1 MTSNNSKGNESVRF
15 KSSMSVD
22 ELDEIL
28 DKLLDYAEHDEY
40 HYGCD
45 INDGHVNYDTDRA
58 KEAIHQ
64 YVTKRQIE
72 ELERLDSHY
81 WGDDDKD
88 DLVDSLIG
96 EHLADRIKELEK
108 QLEEWKQ

>member
-22 ELDEIL
+22 EIDFLTNTRIMN
-28 DKLLDYAEHDEY
+28 
-40 HYGCD
+40 D
-45 INDGHVNYDTDRA
+45 IPGMDGTLIEMRLRLSEKA
-58 KEAIHQ
+58 KQAIHQ
-64 YVTKRQIE
+64 YVTKKQIE

-96 EHLADRIKELEK
+96 EHLADRIKKLEK
-108 QLEEWKQ
+108 QLEEWKS